1 MQGLGIKD
9 MAERTGLA
17 AGTIRMW
24 EQRYGF
30 PEPRRTPSG
39 HRRYCEEDVA
49 VLSRAVALRDAG
61 LSIAP
66 ALEQARAAHAA
77 TDSPS
82 IYGAIVA
89 ATGMPIR
96 PRVLRKRMLI
106 PLSRAIEDE
115 ALAYGARPVCFGAFQ
130 HERFYRR
137 VEHRYRRLA
146 ATAEATTI
154 FADFDLARHTPDHTV
169 ELPIDGREALGGEWA
184 VIVDAPG
191 YAACL
196 TAWERPGE
204 TPEPDQPD
212 GERTFEALM
221 TLDPVTVR
229 NAARVAAGV
238 AGQIDPAHGARL
250 EALLDGRPLAAER
263 PVPALTALTNR
274 MLEYIDEAG

>member
-1 MQGLGIKD
+1 MEGLGIKE

-39 HRRYCEEDVA
+39 HRRYAPEDA
-49 VLSRAVALRDAG
+49 DVLTRAVALRDAG
-61 LSIAP
+61 LAITP

-96 PRVLRKRMLI
+96 PRVLRKRMLV

-115 ALAYGARPVCFGAFQ
+115 AMAYGARPVCFGAFQ

-146 ATAEATTI
+146 ATAEATTV
-154 FADFDLARHTPDHTV
+154 FADFSREHHTRDHIV
-169 ELPIDGREALGGEWA
+169 ELPIDTRAALGGEWA

-196 TAWERPGE
+196 TAWERPGAV
-204 TPEPDQPD
+204 PDPDRPD

-238 AGQIDPAHGARL
+238 ARKIDPEYGERL
-250 EALLDGRPLAAER
+250 EAMLDGRPLAAER

-274 MLEYIDEAG
+274 MLEYVDAA

>member
-1 MQGLGIKD
+1 MEGLGIKE

-39 HRRYCEEDVA
+39 HRRYRPEDAEV
-49 VLSRAVALRDAG
+49 VSRAVALRDAG
-61 LSIAP
+61 LAIAP
-66 ALEQARAAHAA
+66 ALQQARAACAA

-89 ATGMPIR
+89 AAGMPIR

-106 PLSRAIEDE
+106 PLSHAIEDE

-146 ATAEATTI
+146 VTAEATTV
-154 FADFDLARHTPDHTV
+154 FADFPRARHTQGHTV
-169 ELPIDGREALGGEWA
+169 ELPIDTGAALGGEWA

-196 TAWERPGE
+196 TAWERPDAE
-204 TPEPDQPD
+204 PEEGQPD
-212 GERTFEALM
+212 GERCFEALM

-229 NAARVAAGV
+229 SAARVAAGV
-238 AGQIDPAHGARL
+238 AGRIDPGHGARL
-250 EALLDGRPLAAER
+250 EQLLDGRPLAAER
-263 PVPALTALTNR
+263 PAPALTALTNR
-274 MLEYIDEAG
+274 MLEYIDAG

>member
-1 MQGLGIKD
+1 MEGLGIKE

-24 EQRYGF
+24 EQRYGY

-39 HRRYCEEDVA
+39 HRRYDPRDVE
-49 VLSRAVALRDAG
+49 VLGRAVALRDAG
-61 LSIAP
+61 LAIGP
-66 ALEQARAAHAA
+66 ALAQARAISSP
-77 TDSPS
+77 TDTPS

-89 ATGMPIR
+89 AAGIPLR
-96 PRVLRKRMLI
+96 PRALRKRTLT

-115 ALAYGARPVCFGAFQ
+115 AMAYGARPLCFAAFQ

-154 FADFDLARHTPDHTV
+154 FADFPRARHTGDTV
-169 ELPIDGREALGGEWA
+169 ELPITARAALGGEWA

-196 TAWERPGE
+196 TAWERPGRGA
-204 TPEPDQPD
+204 D
-212 GERTFEALM
+212 GEREDGERCFEALV

-229 NAARVAAGV
+229 NAARVATGV
-238 AGQIDPAHGARL
+238 VRGMDQEYGNRL
-250 EALLDGRPLAAER
+250 DELLDGRPLAVER

-274 MLEYIDEAG
+274 MLEYLDAA